1 MKAAL
6 LTDTHFGGR
15 GDSLVFAEYISKFY
29 DEVFFPYLKKHN
41 IKTVFHLGD
50 IVDRR
55 KFINFKTAD
64 LLYDKLIKP
73 CIDND
78 IELKALI
85 GNHDTYYK
93 NTNSVNSMNT
103 LFRMKDIR
111 KDMGIHFFEGPQ
123 TVEFDDCKI
132 LLLPWICADNFEES
146 MSAIRDTDA
155 TVCFGHLEIQGFAMY
170 RNSIACYDGTEPS
183 LFDKFELVC
192 SGHFHHRSKKGN
204 IQYLGSPYEMTWS
217 DYNDPRGFHIFDSST
232 KELTFVQNPYKLFHK
247 IIYNDSIDSREK
259 ILKKDFSSYANT
271 YVKVVVSNKSKP
283 SLFDQMLDKLYSF
296 NPQSIS
302 ITDDHHNVYE
312 QSEEDILEE
321 TQDTMT
327 IVHNYIEAEEFEDD
341 FKKQVARKMEEFYHK
356 AQEYTAVE

>member
-1 MKAAL
+1 MKIAL
-6 LTDTHFGGR
+6 ITDQHFGSR
-15 GDSLVFAEYISKFY
+15 NDSGVMYEYYDKFY
-29 DEVFFPYLKKHN
+29 SNVFFPYLEKKN
-41 IKTVFHLGD
+41 IDTVIDLGD
-50 IVDRR
+50 TFDRR
-55 KFINFKTAD
+55 KFVNFKT
-64 LLYDKLIKP
+64 LSESKGMWFDKLREKNIKLHS
-73 CIDND
+73 I
-78 IELKALI
+78 A
-85 GNHDTYYK
+85 GNHTTYYK
-93 NTNSVNSMNT
+93 NTNKINT
-103 LFRMKDIR
+103 MDLLFREYKNV
-111 KDMGIHFFEGPQ
+111 HVYEGPQ

-170 RNSIACYDGTEPS
+170 RNAIACYDGTEPS

-192 SGHFHHRSKKGN
+192 SGHFHHRSKKEN

-232 KELTFVQNPYKLFHK
+232 KQLTFVQNPYKLFHK

-259 ILKKDFSSYANT
+259 ILKRDFSSYANT